1 MTPSP
6 AAPHDHPHGPGH
18 GQAPA
23 SDHPPT
29 SVEHWDERY
38 SGEPT
43 WSGEPNGALVAE
55 VAGLTPGRA
64 LDIGC
69 GEGADAVWLAQQ
81 GWEVTA
87 LDISPNAVALTQAA
101 AERVGVSVTGVAAG
115 FLSADLPAAGFDLVS
130 AMYPVLER
138 TPDRAV
144 ERKLASLVA
153 PGGTLLFVHHEV
165 DPAHV
170 HEGFDPTRFLDP
182 AAMRASLGDEWEV
195 VVDEARP
202 RHVAG
207 GAGAGHTVDLVVRAR
222 KR

>member
-1 MTPSP
+1 MP
-6 AAPHDHPHGPGH
+6 
-18 GQAPA
+18 
-23 SDHPPT
+23 
-29 SVEHWDERY
+29 
-38 SGEPT
+38 
-43 WSGEPNGALVAE
+43 
-55 VAGLTPGRA
+55 
-64 LDIGC
+64 
-69 GEGADAVWLAQQ
+69 
-81 GWEVTA
+81 
-87 LDISPNAVALTQAA
+87 
-101 AERVGVSVTGVAAG
+101 VTGVAAG
-115 FLSADLPAAGFDLVS
+115 FVSANLPAAGFDLVS

-144 ERKLASLVA
+144 ERKLTLLVA

-182 AAMRASLGDEWEV
+182 AAIRASLGDEWEV

>member
-1 MTPSP
+1 MSD
-6 AAPHDHPHGPGH
+6 PH
-18 GQAPA
+18 A
-23 SDHPPT
+23 HPPT

-43 WSGEPNGALVAE
+43 WSGDPNGALIAE

-101 AERVGVSVTGVAAG
+101 ERAGVSVTGMAAG
-115 FLSADLPAAGFDLVS
+115 FVSADLPAAGFDLVS

-138 TPDRAV
+138 TADQRA
-144 ERKLASLVA
+144 ERRLAELVA
-153 PGGTLLFVHHEV
+153 PGGTLLLVNHEI

-170 HEGFDPTRFLDP
+170 LDGHEGFDPMRFLDP
-182 AAMRASLGDEWEV
+182 AAVRASLGPGREV
-195 VVDEARP
+195 VVNEARE

-207 GAGAGHTVDLVVRAR
+207 GAGAGHRWTWWCAHGSGERGARAVG
-222 KR
+222 

>member
-1 MTPSP
+1 M
-6 AAPHDHPHGPGH
+6 APG
-18 GQAPA
+18 
-23 SDHPPT
+23 S
-29 SVEHWDERY
+29 
-38 SGEPT
+38 
-43 WSGEPNGALVAE
+43 
-55 VAGLTPGRA
+55 
-64 LDIGC
+64 
-69 GEGADAVWLAQQ
+69 
-81 GWEVTA
+81 
-87 LDISPNAVALTQAA
+87 
-101 AERVGVSVTGVAAG
+101 
-115 FLSADLPAAGFDLVS
+115 FDLVS

-170 HEGFDPTRFLDP
+170 HEGFNPTRFLDP
-182 AAMRASLGDEWEV
+182 AAVRASLGDEWEV

>member
-1 MTPSP
+1 M
-6 AAPHDHPHGPGH
+6 
-18 GQAPA
+18 
-23 SDHPPT
+23 
-29 SVEHWDERY
+29 EHWDERY

-55 VAGLTPGRA
+55 VAGLAPGRA

-101 AERVGVSVTGVAAG
+101 P
-115 FLSADLPAAGFDLVS
+115 FLAADLPAAGFDLVS

-170 HEGFDPTRFLDP
+170 HEGFDPEQFLDP
-182 AAMRASLGDEWEV
+182 ATMRASLGDEWEV

-202 RHVAG
+202 RHVAS

-222 KR
+222 RR